1 MDGEPDFGIRHKD
14 TLAARHLDARAYP
27 RP

>member
-1 MDGEPDFGIRHKD
+1 MDDEPGFGVRHKD
-14 TLAARHLDARAYP
+14 TLAARHFDAQANP

>member
-1 MDGEPDFGIRHKD
+1 MDGEPGFGIRHKD
-14 TLAARHLDARAYP
+14 TLAARHVDARANP

>member
-1 MDGEPDFGIRHKD
+1 MDGEPDIGIRHKD
-14 TLAARHLDARAYP
+14 TLAARHLDARTNP